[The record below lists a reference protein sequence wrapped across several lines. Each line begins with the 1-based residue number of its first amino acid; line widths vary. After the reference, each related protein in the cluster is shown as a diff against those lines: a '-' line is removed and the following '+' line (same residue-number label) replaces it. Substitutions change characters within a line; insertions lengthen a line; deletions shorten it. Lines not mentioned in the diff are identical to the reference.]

1 MNVKLFKLKCLTNL
15 HVGNGDVN
23 FNVVDN
29 EVEKDPINHYPI
41 INASGVKGALR
52 DFFTGKNVA
61 QDTID
66 QIFGGKPK
74 KGDDAS
80 DSSAGQVK
88 LLSAWMLARP
98 LRATAGGRAYYLVT
112 TPAAVEQFRSITE
125 NLGVAG
131 GLSDAKELSEDLAN
145 AQAENRALNKW
156 YTFDDEALFEMSDTN
171 FGDISLPV
179 IARNSTGA
187 VNRQNLWYEEFV
199 PHESV
204 FYFFAVSDD
213 RTLLETFAKELDGEV
228 VQFGGNASIGCGLC
242 KVTEQKGG

>member
-52 DFFTGKNVA
+52 DFFAGKNVA
-61 QDTID
+61 QATID
-66 QIFGGKPK
+66 QIFGAKPK
-74 KGDDAS
+74 KDDDAS

-98 LRATAGGRAYYLVT
+98 LRATAGSAAYYLVT
-112 TPAAVEQFRSITE
+112 TPAAVGQFRNITE
-125 NLGVAG
+125 ALGVPC
-131 GLSDAKELSEDLAN
+131 GLSDAKELPESLSHLE
-145 AQAENRALNKW
+145 AENRSLNKW
-156 YTFDDEALFEMSDTN
+156 YTFDDEALFEMSEAD
-171 FGDISLPV
+171 FRDISLPV
-179 IARNSTGA
+179 TARNSTGT
-187 VNRQNLWYEEFV
+187 VNKQNLWYEEFV

-213 RTLLETFAKELDGEV
+213 RELLETFAKELDGEV
-228 VQFGGNASIGCGLC
+228 VQFGGHASIGCGLC